1 MYLVV
6 ACEEL
11 RVFGIFER
19 LSEKI
24 GNFEETVPG
33 LLSQVLQRLEQV
45 CRFEIKTICFL
56 LKKCKGIW
64 RRACKKRCDAIGL
77 RSSRIDGIR
86 IVRVTRNTYEF
97 MERSIF
103 KYVLV

>member
-45 CRFEIKTICFL
+45 CRFEIKTICSKNVKEFGEELVRNAVMLLDCARHGLMEYELLELLEIPTSSWNALFL
-56 LKKCKGIW
+56 
-64 RRACKKRCDAIGL
+64 
-77 RSSRIDGIR
+77 SM
-86 IVRVTRNTYEF
+86 F
-97 MERSIF
+97 
-103 KYVLV
+103 